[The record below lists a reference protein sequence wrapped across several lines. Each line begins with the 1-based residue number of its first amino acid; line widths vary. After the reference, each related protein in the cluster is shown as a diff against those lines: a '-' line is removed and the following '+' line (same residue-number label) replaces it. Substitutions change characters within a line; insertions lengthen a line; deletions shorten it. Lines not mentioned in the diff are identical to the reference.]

1 MNHSDDDE
9 NSNAKYPK
17 TTRNLALKK
26 EKQKAYKKAY
36 RERQKNHK
44 KTVTAQVKKNVENAQ
59 VISAF

>member
-9 NSNAKYPK
+9 NSNAKYSK

-36 RERQKNHK
+36 REKQKNLK
-44 KTVTAQVKKNVENAQ
+44 KSCYVMAVRMLYEP
-59 VISAF
+59 IIF